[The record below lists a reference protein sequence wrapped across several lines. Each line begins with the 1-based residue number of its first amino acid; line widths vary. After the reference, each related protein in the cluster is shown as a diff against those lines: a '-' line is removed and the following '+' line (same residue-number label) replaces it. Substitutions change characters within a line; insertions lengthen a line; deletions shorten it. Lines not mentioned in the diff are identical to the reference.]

1 MATLVLKSTYS
12 LLQKE
17 LKVIDESHKHIGHS
31 GYKPEG
37 ETHFK
42 IKMKATVFGGL
53 TRLDMQRQVFKALSE
68 EMESRIHALSLELS
82 SELNKKK

>member
-1 MATLVLKSTYS
+1 MQVRLAIVKKLSKAFNPY
-12 LLQKE
+12 E
-17 LKVIDESHKHIGHS
+17 LDVIDESHKHIGHS

-42 IKMKATVFGGL
+42 IKMKTTVFGGL

-82 SELNKKK
+82 C

>member
-1 MATLVLKSTYS
+1 MQVKLAIVKKLSKAFNPY
-12 LLQKE
+12 E
-17 LKVIDESHKHIGHS
+17 LNVIDESHKHIGHA

-53 TRLDMQRQVFKALSE
+53 TRIDMQRQVFKALSE

-82 SELNKKK
+82 C

>member
-1 MATLVLKSTYS
+1 MQVRLAIVKKLSKAFNPY
-12 LLQKE
+12 E

-42 IKMKATVFGGL
+42 IKMKATVFDGL
-53 TRLDMQRQVFKALSE
+53 TRLDMQRQVFKALSK

-82 SELNKKK
+82 C

>member
-1 MATLVLKSTYS
+1 MQVKLAIVEKLSKAFNPY
-12 LLQKE
+12 E
-17 LKVIDESHKHIGHS
+17 LNVIDESHKHIGHA

-53 TRLDMQRQVFKALSE
+53 TRIDMQRQVFKALSK

-82 SELNKKK
+82 C

>member
-1 MATLVLKSTYS
+1 MQVKLAIVKKLSKAFNPY
-12 LLQKE
+12 E
-17 LKVIDESHKHIGHS
+17 LNVIDESHKHIGHA

-53 TRLDMQRQVFKALSE
+53 TRLDMQRQVFKALSK

-82 SELNKKK
+82 C

>member
-1 MATLVLKSTYS
+1 MQVRLAIVKKLSKAFNPY
-12 LLQKE
+12 E

-68 EMESRIHALSLELS
+68 EMETRIHALSLELS
-82 SELNKKK
+82 C

>member
-1 MATLVLKSTYS
+1 MQVRLAIVKKLSKAFNPY
-12 LLQKE
+12 E

-53 TRLDMQRQVFKALSE
+53 TRLDMQRQVFKALSK

-82 SELNKKK
+82 C

>member
-1 MATLVLKSTYS
+1 MQVRLAIVKKLSKAFNPY
-12 LLQKE
+12 E
-17 LKVIDESHKHIGHS
+17 LNVIDESDKHIGHA

-42 IKMKATVFGGL
+42 VKMKATVFYGL

-82 SELNKKK
+82 C

>member
-1 MATLVLKSTYS
+1 MQVRLAIVKKLSKAFNPY
-12 LLQKE
+12 E

-82 SELNKKK
+82 C

>member
-1 MATLVLKSTYS
+1 MQVRLAIVKKLSKAFNPY
-12 LLQKE
+12 E

-42 IKMKATVFGGL
+42 IKMKASVFGGL
-53 TRLDMQRQVFKALSE
+53 TRLDMQRQVFKALSK

-82 SELNKKK
+82 C

>member
-1 MATLVLKSTYS
+1 MQVRLAIVKKLSKAFNPY
-12 LLQKE
+12 E

-42 IKMKATVFGGL
+42 IKMKAKVFGGL
-53 TRLDMQRQVFKALSE
+53 TRLDMQRQVFKALSK

-82 SELNKKK
+82 C